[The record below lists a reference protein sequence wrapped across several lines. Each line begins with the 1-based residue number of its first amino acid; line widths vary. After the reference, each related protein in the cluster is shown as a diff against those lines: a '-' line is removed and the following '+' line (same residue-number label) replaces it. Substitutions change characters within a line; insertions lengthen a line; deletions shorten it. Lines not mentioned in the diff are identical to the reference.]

1 MSLNR
6 INVMGRIGK
15 DLELRRTQSG
25 KAVTSFPIAV
35 DRDGKDAGTDWFDVV
50 AWERT
55 AEFAAQYCAKGR
67 KVVVDGRL
75 QARDWTDK
83 DGNTRRAVEIIAN
96 SVYLPT
102 TSLRRDTSHTAPHQ
116 AARASLARSRMTETS
131 RFDGGCSMRYDVLIY
146 DSDNILNAADPSGNL
161 IRIIGL
167 TQSEAD
173 DIADI
178 LTQHGVS
185 IGLLPYKE

>member
-6 INVMGRIGK
+6 TSVMGRIGK

-83 DGNTRRAVEIIAN
+83 DGNKRRSVEIIAN
-96 SVYLPT
+96 KACTLPT
-102 TSLRRDTSHTAPHQ
+102 ASRRRGPPHTVPHQ
-116 AARASLARSRMTETS
+116 AARASLATSRTTGTF
-131 RFDGGCSMRYDVLIY
+131 RFDGGAV
-146 DSDNILNAADPSGNL
+146 
-161 IRIIGL
+161 
-167 TQSEAD
+167 
-173 DIADI
+173 
-178 LTQHGVS
+178 
-185 IGLLPYKE
+185 

>member
-6 INVMGRIGK
+6 ISVMGRIGK

-83 DGNTRRAVEIIAN
+83 DGNKRRSVEIIAN
-96 SVYLPT
+96 SVYFADSKPQD
-102 TSLRRDTSHTAPHQ
+102 SNESNASYSTA
-116 AARASLARSRMTETS
+116 
-131 RFDGGCSMRYDVLIY
+131 GGMIEVED
-146 DSDNILNAADPSGNL
+146 DGNL
-161 IRIIGL
+161 
-167 TQSEAD
+167 
-173 DIADI
+173 
-178 LTQHGVS
+178 
-185 IGLLPYKE
+185 PF

>member
-6 INVMGRIGK
+6 ISVMGRIGK

-83 DGNTRRAVEIIAN
+83 DGNKRRAVEIIAN
-96 SVYLPT
+96 SVYFADSKPQDNNDSPASYSTAGGMIEVEDDWDLP
-102 TSLRRDTSHTAPHQ
+102 L
-116 AARASLARSRMTETS
+116 
-131 RFDGGCSMRYDVLIY
+131 
-146 DSDNILNAADPSGNL
+146 
-161 IRIIGL
+161 
-167 TQSEAD
+167 
-173 DIADI
+173 
-178 LTQHGVS
+178 
-185 IGLLPYKE
+185 

>member
-6 INVMGRIGK
+6 ISVMGRIGK

-83 DGNTRRAVEIIAN
+83 DGNKRRSVEIIAN
-96 SVYLPT
+96 SVYFADSKPQDGNDSPASYSTAVGMIEVEDDGDLP
-102 TSLRRDTSHTAPHQ
+102 
-116 AARASLARSRMTETS
+116 
-131 RFDGGCSMRYDVLIY
+131 F
-146 DSDNILNAADPSGNL
+146 
-161 IRIIGL
+161 
-167 TQSEAD
+167 
-173 DIADI
+173 
-178 LTQHGVS
+178 
-185 IGLLPYKE
+185 

>member
-1 MSLNR
+1 MSMNR
-6 INVMGRIGK
+6 VCIMGR
-15 DLELRRTQSG
+15 LTRSPELRRTQSG

-83 DGNTRRAVEIIAN
+83 DGNKRRAVEIIAN
-96 SVYLPT
+96 SVYFADSKPQEGTAAYSPAPSSPGEFSEVEDDGDLP
-102 TSLRRDTSHTAPHQ
+102 
-116 AARASLARSRMTETS
+116 
-131 RFDGGCSMRYDVLIY
+131 F
-146 DSDNILNAADPSGNL
+146 
-161 IRIIGL
+161 
-167 TQSEAD
+167 
-173 DIADI
+173 
-178 LTQHGVS
+178 
-185 IGLLPYKE
+185 

>member
-1 MSLNR
+1 MTDDVITLRNHLR
-6 INVMGRIGK
+6 VGAQNA
-15 DLELRRTQSG
+15 LRRTQSG

-83 DGNTRRAVEIIAN
+83 DGNKRRAVEIIAN
-96 SVYLPT
+96 SVYFADSKPQEGL
-102 TSLRRDTSHTAPHQ
+102 LHTVLLHTVPHQ
-116 AARASLARSRMTETS
+116 AARASLQRSRTTGTF
-131 RFDGGCSMRYDVLIY
+131 RFDGG
-146 DSDNILNAADPSGNL
+146 AG
-161 IRIIGL
+161 
-167 TQSEAD
+167 
-173 DIADI
+173 
-178 LTQHGVS
+178 
-185 IGLLPYKE
+185 

>member
-6 INVMGRIGK
+6 ISVMGRIGK

-83 DGNTRRAVEIIAN
+83 DGNKRRAVERSPIACT
-96 SVYLPT
+96 LPT
-102 TSLRRDTSHTAPHQ
+102 ASRRRGLLHTVLLHTVLLHTVPHQ
-116 AARASLARSRMTETS
+116 AARASLQRSRTTGTF
-131 RFDGGCSMRYDVLIY
+131 RFDGG
-146 DSDNILNAADPSGNL
+146 AG
-161 IRIIGL
+161 
-167 TQSEAD
+167 
-173 DIADI
+173 
-178 LTQHGVS
+178 
-185 IGLLPYKE
+185 

>member
-1 MSLNR
+1 MSMNR
-6 INVMGRIGK
+6 VCIMGR
-15 DLELRRTQSG
+15 LTRSPELRRTQSG

-83 DGNTRRAVEIIAN
+83 DGNKRRSVEIIAN
-96 SVYLPT
+96 SVYFADSKPQEGTAAYSPASSSPGELSEVEDDGDLP
-102 TSLRRDTSHTAPHQ
+102 
-116 AARASLARSRMTETS
+116 
-131 RFDGGCSMRYDVLIY
+131 F
-146 DSDNILNAADPSGNL
+146 
-161 IRIIGL
+161 
-167 TQSEAD
+167 
-173 DIADI
+173 
-178 LTQHGVS
+178 
-185 IGLLPYKE
+185 

>member
-6 INVMGRIGK
+6 IIVMGRIGK

-83 DGNTRRAVEIIAN
+83 DGNKRRSVEIIAN
-96 SVYLPT
+96 SVYFADSKRQEGSDSPASYSTAGGMIEVEDDGELP
-102 TSLRRDTSHTAPHQ
+102 
-116 AARASLARSRMTETS
+116 
-131 RFDGGCSMRYDVLIY
+131 F
-146 DSDNILNAADPSGNL
+146 
-161 IRIIGL
+161 
-167 TQSEAD
+167 
-173 DIADI
+173 
-178 LTQHGVS
+178 
-185 IGLLPYKE
+185 

>member
-6 INVMGRIGK
+6 IIVMGRIGK

-55 AEFAAQYCAKGR
+55 AEFAEQYCAKGR

-83 DGNTRRAVEIIAN
+83 DGNKRRSVEIIAN
-96 SVYLPT
+96 SVYFADSKRQEGSDSPASYSTAGGMIEVEDDGELP
-102 TSLRRDTSHTAPHQ
+102 
-116 AARASLARSRMTETS
+116 
-131 RFDGGCSMRYDVLIY
+131 F
-146 DSDNILNAADPSGNL
+146 
-161 IRIIGL
+161 
-167 TQSEAD
+167 
-173 DIADI
+173 
-178 LTQHGVS
+178 
-185 IGLLPYKE
+185 

>member
-6 INVMGRIGK
+6 ISVMGCIGK

-35 DRDGKDAGTDWFDVV
+35 DRDGKDAGTDWFYVV

-83 DGNTRRAVEIIAN
+83 DGNKRRAVEIIAN
-96 SVYLPT
+96 SVYFADSKPQEG
-102 TSLRRDTSHTAPHQ
+102 P
-116 AARASLARSRMTETS
+116 AAYSLASSSPGEFS
-131 RFDGGCSMRYDVLIY
+131 EVEDDGD
-146 DSDNILNAADPSGNL
+146 
-161 IRIIGL
+161 
-167 TQSEAD
+167 
-173 DIADI
+173 
-178 LTQHGVS
+178 
-185 IGLLPYKE
+185 LPF

>member
-6 INVMGRIGK
+6 ISVMGRIGK

-83 DGNTRRAVEIIAN
+83 DGNKRRAVEIIAN
-96 SVYLPT
+96 SVYFADSKPQEGNGNPASYSAAGGMIGIEDDGDLP
-102 TSLRRDTSHTAPHQ
+102 
-116 AARASLARSRMTETS
+116 
-131 RFDGGCSMRYDVLIY
+131 F
-146 DSDNILNAADPSGNL
+146 
-161 IRIIGL
+161 
-167 TQSEAD
+167 
-173 DIADI
+173 
-178 LTQHGVS
+178 
-185 IGLLPYKE
+185 

>member
-55 AEFAAQYCAKGR
+55 AERTAQYCAKGR

-83 DGNTRRAVEIIAN
+83 DGNKRRSVEIIAN
-96 SVYLPT
+96 SVYFADSKPQEG
-102 TSLRRDTSHTAPHQ
+102 P
-116 AARASLARSRMTETS
+116 AAYSPASSSPGEFS
-131 RFDGGCSMRYDVLIY
+131 EVEDDG
-146 DSDNILNAADPSGNL
+146 DP
-161 IRIIGL
+161 
-167 TQSEAD
+167 
-173 DIADI
+173 
-178 LTQHGVS
+178 
-185 IGLLPYKE
+185 PF

>member
-6 INVMGRIGK
+6 VCIMGR
-15 DLELRRTQSG
+15 LTRAPELRRTQSG

-55 AEFAAQYCAKGR
+55 AEFAAQYFAKGR

-83 DGNTRRAVEIIAN
+83 DGNKRRSVEIIAN
-96 SVYLPT
+96 SVYFADSKPQ
-102 TSLRRDTSHTAPHQ
+102 DGP
-116 AARASLARSRMTETS
+116 AAYSPASSNPGEFS
-131 RFDGGCSMRYDVLIY
+131 EVEDD
-146 DSDNILNAADPSGNL
+146 GNL
-161 IRIIGL
+161 
-167 TQSEAD
+167 
-173 DIADI
+173 
-178 LTQHGVS
+178 
-185 IGLLPYKE
+185 PF

>member
-6 INVMGRIGK
+6 ISVMGRIGK

-25 KAVTSFPIAV
+25 KAVTNFPIAV

-83 DGNTRRAVEIIAN
+83 DGNKRRSVEIIAN
-96 SVYLPT
+96 SVYFADSKPQDGNDSSASYSIAGGMIEVEDDGDLP
-102 TSLRRDTSHTAPHQ
+102 
-116 AARASLARSRMTETS
+116 
-131 RFDGGCSMRYDVLIY
+131 F
-146 DSDNILNAADPSGNL
+146 
-161 IRIIGL
+161 
-167 TQSEAD
+167 
-173 DIADI
+173 
-178 LTQHGVS
+178 
-185 IGLLPYKE
+185 

>member
-83 DGNTRRAVEIIAN
+83 DGNKRARLRSSPIACT
-96 SVYLPT
+96 LPT

-131 RFDGGCSMRYDVLIY
+131 RFDGG
-146 DSDNILNAADPSGNL
+146 AA
-161 IRIIGL
+161 
-167 TQSEAD
+167 
-173 DIADI
+173 
-178 LTQHGVS
+178 
-185 IGLLPYKE
+185 